1 MQRTWP
7 PTMLVLMR
15 KHTRSLI
22 IGVSAILALGTL
34 SACSG
39 GSSTQAT
46 SAPSTAAPTSAAAP
60 EAFPASARYIA
71 DMPMQNGGTMTL
83 GVAVDGEK
91 VVAYACD
98 GSKDEAWFFG
108 KQTDGALDITG
119 KFKDNLTASAGGAG
133 GNAVVGDLTMDGVAY
148 HFNAPQVADP
158 AGMYTADLD
167 GVRASWVVR
176 SNDTFTGVQFN
187 GGVSGKDFEQ
197 AQLQQLKDQQF
208 RDAVRSKRLLQQAA
222 QLQLGTFTS
231 TINGKPVQAKLV
243 TGNTTFG

>member
-1 MQRTWP
+1 
-7 PTMLVLMR
+7 MLVDMR
-15 KHTRSLI
+15 KHIRSLI
-22 IGVSAILALGTL
+22 IGASAVVAFGTL
-34 SACSG
+34 TACSG
-39 GSSTQAT
+39 GTATQASSSPT
-46 SAPSTAAPTSAAAP
+46 TAAPTSAAA
-60 EAFPASARYIA
+60 EAFPTSARYIA
-71 DMPMQNGGTMTL
+71 DMPMAGGGTMTL

-108 KQTDGALDITG
+108 KQNDGSLAITG
-119 KFKDNLTASAGGAG
+119 KFKDTLKASADGADG
-133 GNAVVGDLTMDGVAY
+133 KNVVGDLTMDGVTY

-158 AGMYTADLD
+158 AGMYTAELD

-176 SNDTFTGVQFN
+176 PNDTFTGVQFN

-197 AQLQQLKDQQF
+197 AQLQQLKDDQF
-208 RDAVRSKRLLQQAA
+208 RTAVRNKRLLQQAA

-231 TINGKPVQAKLV
+231 TINGKPVTAHLV

>member
-1 MQRTWP
+1 
-7 PTMLVLMR
+7 MR

-22 IGVSAILALGTL
+22 LGASAILAFGTL

-39 GSSTQAT
+39 SSTTQAT
-46 SAPSTAAPTSAAAP
+46 SAPSTAAPTSAAVD
-60 EAFPASARYIA
+60 ENFPSSARYIA
-71 DMPMQNGGTMTL
+71 DMPMKDGGTMTL

-108 KQTDGALDITG
+108 KQNDGDLDITG
-119 KFKDNLTASAGGAG
+119 KFKDNLKASYDGKD
-133 GNAVVGDLTMDGVAY
+133 VVGDLTMDGVAY
-148 HFNAPQVADP
+148 HFSAPQVADP
-158 AGMYTADLD
+158 AGMYTAELD

-187 GGVSGKDFEQ
+187 GGVSGRDFEQ
-197 AQLQQLKDQQF
+197 AQLQQLKDDQF
-208 RDAVRSKRLLQQAA
+208 RNSVRSKRLLQQAA
-222 QLQLGTFTS
+222 QLQLGSFTS
-231 TINGKPVQAKLV
+231 TINGKPVTAKLV